1 MIARRTMG
9 LALALLLAA
18 PPAMAQSAT
27 PQAFLD
33 SIYRPYTDKSFKG
46 HDYDKTERY
55 FASPLREAMEKDYAE
70 AKKRKEVPTLNGDPF
85 IDAQDWEI
93 ANVSVNAWVT
103 GPSTAMAVATFTNF
117 GKPVRMTLELASTPA
132 GWRISEIKAP
142 SGSLRALFKVK

>member
-18 PPAMAQSAT
+18 PPAMAQGGT
-27 PQAFLD
+27 PRAFLED
-33 SIYRPYTDKSFKG
+33 IYRPYATKGFKG
-46 HDYDKTERY
+46 QPYDKAERY

-70 AKKRKEVPTLNGDPF
+70 ARKRNEVPALDGDPF

-93 ANVSVNAWVT
+93 ANVSVDTWIT
-103 GPSTAMAVATFTNF
+103 GANTAMGAATFTNF
-117 GKPVRMTLELASTPA
+117 GKPVRVTLELVSTPA

-142 SGSLRALFKVK
+142 SGSLRAIFKVK

>member
-1 MIARRTMG
+1 MIARRTMR

-18 PPAMAQSAT
+18 AAAAALIGT

-33 SIYRPYTDKSFKG
+33 AIYRPYPNKAFKG

-55 FASPLREAMEKDYAE
+55 FASPLREAMDKDYAE
-70 AKKRKEVPTLNGDPF
+70 AKKRNEVPTLNGDPF

-93 ANVSVNAWVT
+93 ANVVVNAWLT
-103 GPSTAMAVATFTNF
+103 GPTTAMGVATFTNF
-117 GKPVRMTLELASTPA
+117 GKPKRVTLELVSTPA
-132 GWRISEIKAP
+132 GWRISEIRAP